1 MSSVP
6 AFRRDFTSRHASRCD
21 LHQQTR
27 PSTSSIGS
35 RKHFS
40 LLTKSLI
47 RLTPHKNIFEDFYI
61 LILPIS
67 TVWNL
72 QMSIRRKIA
81 VLSVIAFGSSSVII
95 ACCRLIPLLELNNNP
110 DTSWVLGKMVIVAAL
125 EIQFAV
131 VAVNL
136 PSLKALWI
144 GITNG
149 SSAGSG
155 QTPGSKGYRM
165 STLERNR
172 KWSKGGK
179 SKGSRGSITLA
190 IMSTESEEELFRQG
204 GTSLQ
209 LPIQG
214 QHELSA
220 AIKVTTDVKVHSTQE
235 NAAPTTDTYFIG
247 RQ

>member
-1 MSSVP
+1 LTHL
-6 AFRRDFTSRHASRCD
+6 TS
-21 LHQQTR
+21 
-27 PSTSSIGS
+27 
-35 RKHFS
+35 
-40 LLTKSLI
+40 
-47 RLTPHKNIFEDFYI
+47 HKNILEDFYI
-61 LILPIS
+61 LVLPIS

-72 QMSIRRKIA
+72 QMSMRRKIA
-81 VLSVIAFGSSSVII
+81 VLGVIAFGGSSVII
-95 ACCRLIPLLELNNNP
+95 ACFRLFPLLELSDDP
-110 DTSWVLGKMVIVAAL
+110 DTSWVLGKMVIIAAL

-136 PSLKALWI
+136 PSLKALWLRM
-144 GITNG
+144 TKG

-155 QTPGSKGYRM
+155 QTPNSKGYRL
-165 STLERNR
+165 SGLERNG

-190 IMSTESEEELFRQG
+190 ITSTESEEELFRQG

-214 QHELSA
+214 QQDLA
-220 AIKVTTDVKVHSTQE
+220 GAIKVTTDVKVQSAPE
-235 NAAPTTDTYFIG
+235 DAAPAAEPYWIG